1 MAKANAAT
9 QQEFNLRNF
18 GYEFSSYVERGSELA
33 LKAKENI
40 PGFPNDVSDESKAD
54 FFVGTDLRQQ
64 ENRNKDSKPF
74 HYIQEGEDTYIP
86 CVYAPVTGDEKMP
99 EGKQVVRLDIEY
111 AMSYT
116 GQAFGKIKA
125 KQPNLHGIVGDL
137 RSAVSKNRAQV
148 WNRLI
153 ASYNATQVGDAK
165 TRKAPDDW
173 TVTMDSVFKS
183 LKKKFKPALARG
195 DKTVPS
201 ELKFNAAVTA
211 FKAALK

>member
-1 MAKANAAT
+1 MAKNANATT
-9 QQEFNLRNF
+9 QQFDLRNF

-33 LKAKENI
+33 LKAKEHI
-40 PGFPNDVSDESKAD
+40 AGFPNDVSDESKAE
-54 FFVGTDLRQQ
+54 FFVGVDLRQQ
-64 ENRNKDSKPF
+64 ENRNKAKKPF
-74 HYIQEGEDTYIP
+74 LYSQEGDDVYIP
-86 CVYAPVTGDEKMP
+86 ITGEKMP

-125 KQPNLHGIVGDL
+125 KQPNLHSIVGEI
-137 RSAVSKNRAQV
+137 RTAVSQNRSQV
-148 WNRLI
+148 WNRLV
-153 ASYNATQVGDAK
+153 ASYNAMQEGE
-165 TRKAPDDW
+165 TRKRSAPDDW
-173 TVTMDSVFKS
+173 SVTMENAFKL

-201 ELKFNAAVTA
+201 ELKFNAAVAA

>member
-40 PGFPNDVSDESKAD
+40 PGFPNDVSDEAKAD

-74 HYIQEGEDTYIP
+74 LYIQEGEDTY
-86 CVYAPVTGDEKMP
+86 VPVTGEKMP

-125 KQPNLHGIVGDL
+125 KQPNLHSIVGDL

-148 WNRLI
+148 WKRLV
-153 ASYNATQVGDAK
+153 ASYDALQVGEAK

-173 TVTMDSVFKS
+173 AVTMDSAFKS

-201 ELKFNAAVTA
+201 ELKFNAAVAA